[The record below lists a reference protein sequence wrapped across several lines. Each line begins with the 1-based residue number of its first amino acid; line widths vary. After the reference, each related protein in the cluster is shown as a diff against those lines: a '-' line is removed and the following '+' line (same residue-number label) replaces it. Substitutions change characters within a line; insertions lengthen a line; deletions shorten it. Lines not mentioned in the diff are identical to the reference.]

1 MTSKDVHSKFSEEKH
16 IVKSRHSEDTD
27 LLLLSSSTGARPHL
41 SVVKWSRKGWSVR
54 EDRSPA
60 QESF

>member
-1 MTSKDVHSKFSEEKH
+1 MADPQGCIISEEKH
-16 IVKSRHSEDTD
+16 TVKSRHSEDTD
-27 LLLLSSSTGARPHL
+27 LLLLSSSPGARPGL